1 MTLRGI
7 DGKLRHE
14 GREPS
19 VFHLFQEDTG
29 PVFLLVCWLESWPF
43 EMGGR
48 MALQLQSLAGVLV
61 IPLLAWIISENRA
74 ALGITRA
81 MMIVITAIAVQVAIA
96 LLFLKMPYAKIL
108 FDGLGAAVLA
118 LQEATNTGAQLLFGY
133 LAGAQPPF
141 TVDKPE
147 HTFLVA
153 FRVLPMILVLSAI
166 VRVLYF

>member
-1 MTLRGI
+1 
-7 DGKLRHE
+7 
-14 GREPS
+14 
-19 VFHLFQEDTG
+19 
-29 PVFLLVCWLESWPF
+29 
-43 EMGGR
+43 

-118 LQEATNTGAQLLFGY
+118 LQEATNTGAQLLFG
-133 LAGAQPPF
+133 
-141 TVDKPE
+141 
-147 HTFLVA
+147 
-153 FRVLPMILVLSAI
+153 
-166 VRVLYF
+166 